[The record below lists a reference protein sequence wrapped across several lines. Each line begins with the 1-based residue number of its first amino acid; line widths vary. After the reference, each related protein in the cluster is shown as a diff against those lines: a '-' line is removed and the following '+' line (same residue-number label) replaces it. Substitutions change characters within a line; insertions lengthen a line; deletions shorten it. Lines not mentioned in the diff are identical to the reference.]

1 MTRWKEKGQ
10 TLRRCSPEKR
20 WDFAGQAMAEF
31 ALIMPV
37 LILLLFGM
45 TFAAFYAFR
54 SASTDWGVFITGVA
68 SGSYST
74 PATEHARDNV
84 MWPDLADQINAGQN
98 GPRQV
103 RSLISVEDSRDW
115 IFGIRLTEAQRAA
128 TYFRLWRFYPGPPP
142 AGGIE

>member
-1 MTRWKEKGQ
+1 MKRRKEV
-10 TLRRCSPEKR
+10 
-20 WDFAGQAMAEF
+20 GQALAEF
-31 ALIMPV
+31 AFVMPI

-68 SGSYST
+68 SGSYDT
-74 PATEHARDNV
+74 PMTEHARANV
-84 MWPDLADQINAGQN
+84 LWPDLAHRINAGES

-103 RSLISVEDSRDW
+103 RSLISVEDSRSW

-128 TYFRLWRFYPGPPP
+128 NYFRLWRFYPGPPN
-142 AGGIE
+142 GGIE

>member
-1 MTRWKEKGQ
+1 MFPRKEKGQ
-10 TLRRCSPEKR
+10 T
-20 WDFAGQAMAEF
+20 MAEF

-54 SASTDWGVFITGVA
+54 SASTDWGVFMTGIA

-74 PATEHARDNV
+74 PATEHARNNV
-84 MWPDLADQINAGQN
+84 LWPDLADQINAGQS
-98 GPRQV
+98 GLRQV
-103 RSLISVEDSRDW
+103 RSLITVEDSRDW
-115 IFGIRLTEAQRAA
+115 IFGIHLVEAQRAA

-142 AGGIE
+142 AEGIE

>member
-1 MTRWKEKGQ
+1 MFRGKEKGQ
-10 TLRRCSPEKR
+10 TL
-20 WDFAGQAMAEF
+20 AEF
-31 ALIMPV
+31 ALILPV

-45 TFAAFYAFR
+45 TFAGFYAFR

-68 SGSYST
+68 TGSYNT
-74 PATEHARDNV
+74 PATEQARDNV
-84 MWPDLADQINAGQN
+84 LWPDLADRINASQS

-103 RSLISVEDSRDW
+103 RSLIIVEDSRDW
-115 IFGIRLTEAQRAA
+115 IFGIHLIEAQRAA

>member
-1 MTRWKEKGQ
+1 
-10 TLRRCSPEKR
+10 
-20 WDFAGQAMAEF
+20 MAEF
-31 ALIMPV
+31 ALMIPP

-54 SASTDWGVFITGVA
+54 SASSDWGVFVTGVA
-68 SGSYST
+68 AGSYT
-74 PATEHARDNV
+74 LPATEGARSSV
-84 MWPDLADQINAGQN
+84 LWPDLAEQIEAGQS

-103 RSLISVEDSRDW
+103 RSRISVEDTRPW
-115 IFGIRLTEAQRAA
+115 IFGIRLVEAQRAA

>member
-1 MTRWKEKGQ
+1 MKRRKEKGQ
-10 TLRRCSPEKR
+10 AL
-20 WDFAGQAMAEF
+20 AEF
-31 ALIMPV
+31 AFVMPI

-68 SGSYST
+68 SGSYDT
-74 PATEHARDNV
+74 PMTEHARENV
-84 MWPDLADQINAGQN
+84 LWPDLAHRINAGES

-103 RSLISVEDSRDW
+103 RSLISVEDSRSW

-128 TYFRLWRFYPGPPP
+128 NYFRLWRFYPGPPN
-142 AGGIE
+142 GGVE

>member
-1 MTRWKEKGQ
+1 MKRRKEKGQ
-10 TLRRCSPEKR
+10 AL
-20 WDFAGQAMAEF
+20 AEF
-31 ALIMPV
+31 AFVMPI

-68 SGSYST
+68 SGSYDT
-74 PATEHARDNV
+74 PMTEHARDNV
-84 MWPDLADQINAGQN
+84 LWPDLAHRINAGQS

-103 RSLISVEDSRDW
+103 RSLISVEDSRSW

-128 TYFRLWRFYPGPPP
+128 NYFRLWRFYPGPPN
-142 AGGIE
+142 GGIE

>member
-1 MTRWKEKGQ
+1 MKRRKEKGQ
-10 TLRRCSPEKR
+10 AL
-20 WDFAGQAMAEF
+20 AEF
-31 ALIMPV
+31 AFVMPI

-68 SGSYST
+68 SGSYDT
-74 PATEHARDNV
+74 PMTEHARDNV
-84 MWPDLADQINAGQN
+84 LWPDLADRINAGQS

-103 RSLISVEDSRDW
+103 RSLISVEDSRSW

-128 TYFRLWRFYPGPPP
+128 NYFRLWRFYPGPPN
-142 AGGIE
+142 GGIE

>member
-1 MTRWKEKGQ
+1 
-10 TLRRCSPEKR
+10 
-20 WDFAGQAMAEF
+20 MAEF
-31 ALIMPV
+31 ALMIPA

-68 SGSYST
+68 TGSYNT
-74 PATEHARDNV
+74 PVTEHARDNV
-84 MWPDLADQINAGQN
+84 LWPDLANRINASQS

-103 RSLISVEDSRDW
+103 RSFISVEDSRDW
-115 IFGIRLTEAQRAA
+115 VFGIHLTEAQRAA
-128 TYFRLWRFYPGPPP
+128 TNFRLWRFYPGPPP